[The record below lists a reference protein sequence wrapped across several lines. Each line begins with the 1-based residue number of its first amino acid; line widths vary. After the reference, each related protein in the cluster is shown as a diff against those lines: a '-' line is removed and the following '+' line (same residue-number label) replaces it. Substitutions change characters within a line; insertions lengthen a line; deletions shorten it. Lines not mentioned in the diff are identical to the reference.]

1 MSSKIIAD
9 KLGRVDRNDRTP
21 LYIQVHEHLTKMIA
35 QGEETIGKFLP
46 SERDL
51 AKIFDVDRLT
61 VRKALSILEDEGLI
75 KKRSGARTIINTTS
89 RPIGKRAISQN
100 FLWILPRGYDYLDRI
115 SEPFNAM
122 LFNHVERLVSSEGYN
137 LIYRSVSEDDDFE
150 KILDSLEL
158 LGIFFISN
166 VPKHLI
172 QIAYNNGIPGVVA
185 NAEDKSYPCV
195 LGDRKNGV
203 EQALDHLIQLGH
215 KEIAFIGGTP
225 GYLNAE
231 LSFAGYKEIFEKNNL
246 TLREEL
252 IKVGF
257 WNFDGG
263 YRAMQDLLENSTIRP
278 TGVFAADDSMAFGA
292 IEAIRDAK
300 LQIPDDISIV
310 GFDNIERRSCS
321 SLSLTTVN
329 LDIESVATNAWW
341 ILKNQIAGSKILNT
355 KTILPVELVIRE
367 STAPIRRTVEKR

>member
-1 MSSKIIAD
+1 
-9 KLGRVDRNDRTP
+9 
-21 LYIQVHEHLTKMIA
+21 
-35 QGEETIGKFLP
+35 
-46 SERDL
+46 
-51 AKIFDVDRLT
+51 
-61 VRKALSILEDEGLI
+61 
-75 KKRSGARTIINTTS
+75 
-89 RPIGKRAISQN
+89 
-100 FLWILPRGYDYLDRI
+100 
-115 SEPFNAM
+115 M